1 MVLLLDIDRSDTTQ
15 RFTDADAFLLLEM
28 VSKNHGMSRR
38 ELSRSLGLGEGSVRT
53 LVEKLKESDL
63 LCVKQTGITIRP
75 QGSEILRSL
84 GMRTVEISVGEYVMG
99 EHQFGAIV
107 NDSSEKV
114 FNGIDQRNIVIRAGG
129 EGCTTWVNR
138 DGRTI
143 MLPDW
148 DVDIHDPSLSKT
160 IRDNAKM
167 GDGDVLIVAGGDTER
182 VAMISAVTAAL
193 DLV

>member
-1 MVLLLDIDRSDTTQ
+1 MDIDRSDTTQ

-38 ELSRSLGLGEGSVRT
+38 ELSRSLGLGEGSIRT

-84 GMRTVEISVGEYVMG
+84 GMRTIRISVGEYVMG
-99 EHQFGAIV
+99 DHQFGAIV

-114 FNGIDQRNIVIRAGG
+114 FNGIDQRNIVIRTGG

-167 GDGDVLIVAGGDTER
+167 GDGDVLIVAGGDTKR

>member
-1 MVLLLDIDRSDTTQ
+1 MVLLLDIDRSDTPH

-28 VSKNHGMSRR
+28 VSRNHGMSRR
-38 ELSRSLGLGEGSVRT
+38 ELSRCLGLGEGSVRT

-99 EHQFGAIV
+99 DHQFGAIV

-138 DGRTI
+138 GGRTI

-148 DVDIHDPSLSKT
+148 DVDVHDPSLSKT

-182 VAMISAVTAAL
+182 IAMISAVTAAL

>member
-38 ELSRSLGLGEGSVRT
+38 ELSRSLGLGEGSIRT

-84 GMRTVEISVGEYVMG
+84 GMRTIRISVGEYVMG
-99 EHQFGAIV
+99 DHQFGAIV

-114 FNGIDQRNIVIRAGG
+114 FNGIDQRNIVIRTGG

-167 GDGDVLIVAGGDTER
+167 GDGDVLIVAGGDTKR

>member
-1 MVLLLDIDRSDTTQ
+1 MDIDRSDTPH

-28 VSKNHGMSRR
+28 VSRNHGMSRR

-53 LVEKLKESDL
+53 LMEKLKESDL

-75 QGSEILRSL
+75 QGLEILRSL
-84 GMRTVEISVGEYVMG
+84 GMRTVRISVGEYVMG
-99 EHQFGAIV
+99 DHQFGAIV

-114 FNGIDQRNIVIRAGG
+114 FNGIDQRNIVIRTGG

>member
-1 MVLLLDIDRSDTTQ
+1 MDIDRSDTPH

-28 VSKNHGMSRR
+28 VSRNHGMSRR

-99 EHQFGAIV
+99 DHQFGAIV

-129 EGCTTWVNR
+129 EGCTTWINR

>member
-99 EHQFGAIV
+99 EHQFGTIV

-114 FNGIDQRNIVIRAGG
+114 FNGIDQRNIVIRTGG

-182 VAMISAVTAAL
+182 IAMISAVTAAL

>member
-1 MVLLLDIDRSDTTQ
+1 MDIDRSDTPH

-28 VSKNHGMSRR
+28 VSRNHGMSRR

-99 EHQFGAIV
+99 DHQFGAIV

-114 FNGIDQRNIVIRAGG
+114 FNGIDQRNIVIRTGG

>member
-1 MVLLLDIDRSDTTQ
+1 MDIDRSDTPH

-28 VSKNHGMSRR
+28 VSRNHGMSRR

-99 EHQFGAIV
+99 DHQFGAIV

-129 EGCTTWVNR
+129 EGCTTWINR

-182 VAMISAVTAAL
+182 IAMISAVTAAL

>member
-1 MVLLLDIDRSDTTQ
+1 MDIDRSDTPH
-15 RFTDADAFLLLEM
+15 RLTDADAFLLLEM
-28 VSKNHGMSRR
+28 VSRNHGMSRR
-38 ELSRSLGLGEGSVRT
+38 ELSRSLGLGEGSIRT

-148 DVDIHDPSLSKT
+148 DVDVHDPSLSKT

-182 VAMISAVTAAL
+182 IAMISAVTAAL